1 MKKIFLT
8 ASLILFLFS
17 CTENKSGNNPLADN
31 AVDHTESS
39 ISGSFK
45 KSRNEHMIDQ
55 IYYELIKDDNK
66 LKALDDRINKTN
78 QEANAVISKYDKILE
93 NSESYYRDALYHTSS
108 ITDSLMKQDI
118 TKLITNS
125 SDRYN
130 LKIQNVKNLIALVN
144 TNEEKM
150 NNLYIIFK
158 IKKTLPEIE
167 KYQNA
172 HSLKPDSL
180 NTFINKQNKL
190 LNELKNLK

>member
-1 MKKIFLT
+1 MKKILLT
-8 ASLILFLFS
+8 AFLILFLFS
-17 CTENKSGNNPLADN
+17 CKENKSGNNPLADN

-45 KSRNEHMIDQ
+45 KSRNENMIDQ

-66 LKALDDRINKTN
+66 LKALDDKINKSN
-78 QEANAVISKYDKILE
+78 QEANAVISKYDKILQ
-93 NSESYYRDALYHTSS
+93 NSEAYYRDALSQSGS

-130 LKIQNVKNLIALVN
+130 LKIQNVKNLITLVN

-172 HSLKPDSL
+172 HPLKPDSL
-180 NTFINKQNKL
+180 NNFINKQNKL